1 MQHFYKSTFG
11 IGDRFQNAH
20 SYLKNNPSL
29 TGRLKRYSSSR
40 NIFQNKTHI
49 FFDDINSKRTIN
61 PSLSVN
67 LDDRNK
73 SRKKFHKLSNLNNK
87 SSSSINPEYFNPL
100 INYKSEDKIGKKQIK
115 RNYVTNKDHFINMMP
130 TQLYKYTP
138 HTKRGKYNY
147 YSISQIDNIPGSNP
161 NLNRKINFKK
171 TGKKTFSN
179 NMFEES
185 KGYNGRNNKF
195 QNRMKR
201 NVLNNRQ
208 FSQVYEF
215 DNPIISYMDMNKK
228 NNN

>member
-49 FFDDINSKRTIN
+49 FFDNINTKRTIN

-130 TQLYKYTP
+130 TQIYKYTP

-215 DNPIISYMDMNKK
+215 DNPIISYLDMNKK

>member
-115 RNYVTNKDHFINMMP
+115 RNYVTNKDHFINMIP
-130 TQLYKYTP
+130 TQIYKYTP

-161 NLNRKINFKK
+161 NLNRKINCKK

>member
-49 FFDDINSKRTIN
+49 FFDNINTKRTIN

-115 RNYVTNKDHFINMMP
+115 RNYVTNKDHFINMIP
-130 TQLYKYTP
+130 TQIYKYTP

>member
-49 FFDDINSKRTIN
+49 FFDNINTKRTIN

-130 TQLYKYTP
+130 TQIYKYTP

>member
-130 TQLYKYTP
+130 TQIYKYTP

>member
-1 MQHFYKSTFG
+1 LQHFYKSTFG

-49 FFDDINSKRTIN
+49 FFDNINTKRTIN

-100 INYKSEDKIGKKQIK
+100 INYKSEDKICKKQIK
-115 RNYVTNKDHFINMMP
+115 RNYVTNKDHFINMIP
-130 TQLYKYTP
+130 TQIYKYTP

>member
-115 RNYVTNKDHFINMMP
+115 RNYVTNKDHFINMIP
-130 TQLYKYTP
+130 TQIYKYTP

>member
-49 FFDDINSKRTIN
+49 FVDNINTKRTIN

-115 RNYVTNKDHFINMMP
+115 RNYVTNKDHFINMIP
-130 TQLYKYTP
+130 TQIYKYTP

>member
-49 FFDDINSKRTIN
+49 FFDNINTKRAIN

-115 RNYVTNKDHFINMMP
+115 RNYVTNKDHFINMIP
-130 TQLYKYTP
+130 TQIYKYTP

>member
-1 MQHFYKSTFG
+1 M
-11 IGDRFQNAH
+11 
-20 SYLKNNPSL
+20 

-40 NIFQNKTHI
+40 NIFQKKSQI
-49 FFDDINSKRTIN
+49 FFDNINTKRTIN

-73 SRKKFHKLSNLNNK
+73 GRKKFHKLSNLNNK

-100 INYKSEDKIGKKQIK
+100 INYKSEDKIVKKQIK
-115 RNYVTNKDHFINMMP
+115 RNYVTNKDHFINMIP
-130 TQLYKYTP
+130 TQIYKYTP

-195 QNRMKR
+195 QKRMNR
-201 NVLNNRQ
+201 NVLNNRK
-208 FSQVYEF
+208 FSKVYEF

-228 NNN
+228 NS

>member
-1 MQHFYKSTFG
+1 LQHFYKSTFG

-49 FFDDINSKRTIN
+49 FFDNINTKRTIN

-115 RNYVTNKDHFINMMP
+115 RNYVTNKDHFINMIP
-130 TQLYKYTP
+130 TQIYKYTP